1 MALKSN
7 QAISALKKVYN
18 SDFAGGIRDSVKNIA
33 ADHSSIDAVWNGI
46 KNAHLGS
53 DGKLSPWRVAGTGI
67 GVSAA
72 ARIVSGGGIYRDKDG
87 NANLIGIPF
96 I

>member
-1 MALKSN
+1 MN
-7 QAISALKKVYN
+7 EAINALKKVYD
-18 SDFAGGIRDSVKNIA
+18 SQFAAGIRGSVKNIA
-33 ADHSSIDAVWNGI
+33 NDHSSIENIVGGI
-46 KNAHLGS
+46 KKAHLNDEGKYSLSRIAGS
-53 DGKLSPWRVAGTGI
+53 AI

-96 I
+96 V